1 MVNQIAALGIGGW
14 ETPSG
19 FENCSIH
26 LGNRGIVVVG
36 TNGAGKSRLL
46 SSIGRSVELIY
57 DAPIGL
63 GSGFWGL
70 IEPSGDEQP
79 WDFGAGG
86 VSFGESRFHMSDP
99 RLTYL
104 EVVSVLRDM
113 KRQAPALDP
122 TLPEVVRERL
132 QHVAELDEM
141 AISTIAIIFATIS
154 VGQGIGDRD
163 SAITTASHFPFLLAC
178 CMEIVE
184 NGRLGV
190 SRLDDEPGGQ
200 WLRAWYNVHHENA
213 PVTTEILATLE
224 ALEGRRVPIEDVGLR
239 FIEEIPEIEEDLRQ
253 LANEPAHFLS
263 RNRCAG
269 PFEFHSKKIPNDAYA
284 LFDPV
289 VREELAA
296 PLPFE
301 GQRLGN
307 LDYLEPRYRRFYRKQ
322 REQFSARRVSVESV
336 LSENPVYRWDEFILG
351 LARVTLVVARTVY
364 RLLMDDPPHL
374 ELVDIGGELK
384 WQANGHGL
392 ELLSSAERRWARFS
406 IQVASCFPD
415 LLVELTNDESVRK
428 WVAEEIEMG
437 ERGISRGLPGFLLV
451 VDEPEMGLHR
461 RAESRVTSGLLEI
474 SNVIGAKVVIATHS
488 PVVIRELLSQGVD
501 VVTLARGAS
510 GETTISSLSGVD
522 LEVLAEV
529 AGVDSS
535 DMLQLARGFL
545 LVEGEHD
552 VQVLRSTVGSE
563 LDRVGVHVFPMRG
576 ASGASQV
583 VDSSILW
590 RFNSTKMFVLLDSVD
605 NASVVDLWEEAKR
618 LADLGSL
625 DEALDLVLSLHEHV
639 QGAKTEIKVIR
650 DLMVVAIESP
660 DRRRL
665 VFLGLK
671 KRDILDYFEVDSIVC
686 PDLAPDWFRM
696 LRNRSWKNMVK
707 QWQREKAMN
716 GVTAPFKTWLAT
728 TFPGTDLSASNLSR
742 VSGTWDFIPSDFQS
756 VLSTIIEQIDGKD

>member
-1 MVNQIAALGIGGW
+1 MENRIAALGIGGW

-19 FENCSIH
+19 FENCSIK
-26 LGNRGIVVVG
+26 LGDRGIVVVG

-46 SSIGRSVELIY
+46 SNVGLTIDLIY
-57 DAPIGL
+57 DHTIGL
-63 GSGFWGL
+63 DSGFWGL

-79 WDFGAGG
+79 WDFGAGE
-86 VSFGESRFHMSDP
+86 VSLDESRFHMSDP

-104 EVVSVLRDM
+104 EVVSKLGNM
-113 KRQAPALDP
+113 KQQAHVLDP
-122 TLPEVVRERL
+122 KLPEAVRTRL
-132 QHVAELDEM
+132 QQVAELDEKAM
-141 AISTIAIIFATIS
+141 STIAIIFATLS
-154 VGQGIGDRD
+154 VGQGIGDREM
-163 SAITTASHFPFLLAC
+163 SITTTSHFPFLLAC

-190 SRLDDEPGGQ
+190 SRLDDEPGRQ

-224 ALEGRRVPIEDVGLR
+224 ALEGRRVRIDDSGIR
-239 FIEEIPEIEEDLRQ
+239 FIEGLPEIAEDLRQ
-253 LANEPAHFLS
+253 LAKEPALFLARKQCS
-263 RNRCAG
+263 G

-289 VREELAA
+289 IREELTA

-301 GQRLGN
+301 GQRLGD
-307 LDYLEPRYRRFYRKQ
+307 LDYLAPKYRRLHRKQ
-322 REQFSARRVSVESV
+322 REQVSARQESFESV
-336 LSENPVYRWDEFILG
+336 LSERPIYRWDDFILG
-351 LARVTLVVARTVY
+351 LARVTLVVARSVY

-374 ELVDIGGELK
+374 ELIDSGGELK
-384 WQANGHGL
+384 WQANGHGF
-392 ELLSSAERRWARFS
+392 ELLSSAERRWACFS
-406 IQVASCFPD
+406 IQVASYFPD
-415 LLVELTNDESVRK
+415 LLTELTNDEAVRK
-428 WVAEEIEMG
+428 WIAEEIESG
-437 ERGISRGLPGFLLV
+437 ELGVSRGLPGFLLV

-474 SNVIGAKVVIATHS
+474 SNLIGAKLVVATHS
-488 PVVIRELLSQGVD
+488 PVVIRELLSEGVD
-501 VVTLARGAS
+501 VVTLARSENGD
-510 GETTISSLSGVD
+510 TKISSLSGVD

-552 VQVLRSTVGSE
+552 VQVLRSTVGAE

-590 RFNSTKMFVLLDSVD
+590 RFSSTKIFVLLDSID
-605 NASVVDLWEEAKR
+605 NSSVVDLWEEVKR

-625 DEALDLVLSLHEHV
+625 DEALDLILSLHEHV
-639 QGAKTEIKVIR
+639 QGATTEIKVVR
-650 DLMVVAIESP
+650 DLMVVAIKSP

-671 KRDILDYFEVDSIVC
+671 KRDILDYFEVKSIVC
-686 PDLAPDWFRM
+686 PDQAPDWFRM
-696 LRNRSWKNMVK
+696 LSHRSWKNMMK

-716 GVTAPFKTWLAT
+716 GVSAPFKTWLAT

-742 VSGTWDFIPSDFQS
+742 VSGSWDFIPSDFQS
-756 VLSTIIEQIDGKD
+756 ILSTILDQVDRKD

>member
-1 MVNQIAALGIGGW
+1 MDNRIEALGIGGW
-14 ETPSG
+14 ETLAG
-19 FENCSIH
+19 FENCSIK
-26 LGNRGIVVVG
+26 LGDRGIVVVG

-46 SSIGRSVELIY
+46 SSIGRSVDLIY
-57 DAPIGL
+57 DRPNGL
-63 GSGFWGL
+63 DSAFWGL

-86 VSFGESRFHMSDP
+86 VSPDESRFHMSDP

-104 EVVSVLRDM
+104 EVVSVLGNM
-113 KRQAPALDP
+113 KQQAHVLDP
-122 TLPEVVRERL
+122 KLPEAVRKRL
-132 QHVAELDEM
+132 QQVAELDEK

-163 SAITTASHFPFLLAC
+163 LEITTASHFPFLLAC

-184 NGRLGV
+184 NSRLGV
-190 SRLDDEPGGQ
+190 SRLDHEPGRQ

-213 PVTTEILATLE
+213 PVTTGVLATLE
-224 ALEGRRVPIEDVGLR
+224 APGGRRVRIDDAGLR
-239 FIEEIPEIEEDLRQ
+239 FVEELPEIKDDLRQ
-253 LANEPAHFLS
+253 LAGEPALLLP

-269 PFEFHSKKIPNDAYA
+269 PFEFHSKKIPNDACA

-289 VREELAA
+289 VREEFSA
-296 PLPFE
+296 PVPFE

-307 LDYLEPRYRRFYRKQ
+307 LDCLEPKYRRFHRSQ
-322 REQFSARRVSVESV
+322 LGQLSVRLSSAESV
-336 LSENPVYRWDEFILG
+336 LSEVPVYRWDDFILG
-351 LARVTLVVARTVY
+351 LARVTLVVARAVY

-374 ELVDIGGELK
+374 ELLDSGGELK
-384 WQANGHGL
+384 WEANGHGL

-415 LLVELTNDESVRK
+415 LLGELTNDDSVRK
-428 WVAEEIEMG
+428 WVAEQIEMG
-437 ERGISRGLPGFLLV
+437 ERGVSRGLPGFLLV

-474 SNVIGAKVVIATHS
+474 SNLIGAKLVVATHS
-488 PVVIRELLSQGVD
+488 PVVIRELLSEGID
-501 VVTLARGAS
+501 VVTLTRGES
-510 GETTISSLSGVD
+510 GETKISSLSGVD
-522 LEVLAEV
+522 LEVLADV

-590 RFNSTKMFVLLDSVD
+590 RFSSTKMFVLLDSIE

-625 DEALDLVLSLHEHV
+625 DEALDLILSLHEHV
-639 QGAKTEIKVIR
+639 QGATTEIKVIR
-650 DLMVVAIESP
+650 DLMVVAIKSP

-665 VFLGLK
+665 VFLGLR
-671 KRDILDYFEVDSIVC
+671 KRDILDYFEVNSIVC
-686 PDLAPDWFRM
+686 TDLAPDWFRM
-696 LRNRSWKNMVK
+696 LEDRSWKNMMK

-716 GVTAPFKTWLAT
+716 GVSAPFKTWLST

-742 VSGTWDFIPSDFQS
+742 VSGSWDFIPSDFQS
-756 VLSTIIEQIDGKD
+756 ILSTILDQVDRKD